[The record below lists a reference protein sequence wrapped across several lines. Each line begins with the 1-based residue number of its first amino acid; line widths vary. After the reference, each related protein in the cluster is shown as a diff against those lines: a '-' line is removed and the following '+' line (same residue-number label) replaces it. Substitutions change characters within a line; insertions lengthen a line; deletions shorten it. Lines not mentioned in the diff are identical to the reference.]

1 MYNLRMKNAFEKFVS
16 SVNQEIDRTAA
27 EARLAMRGARKS
39 FLGAQK
45 EAIDFAVTSREA
57 IETQIQQARAYFESD
72 AFEAHLDEFAA
83 EIGIDWSKPVHAS
96 AKSETRKTRVAAKSA
111 AIVHHCRDQIGA
123 AAASS
128 MSITASLIQDPQI
141 IAGVT
146 LACTGGLT
154 LYYVW
159 VAANI
164 VTRSRATMAPVP
176 A

>member
-1 MYNLRMKNAFEKFVS
+1 MKKPFDQFVFT
-16 SVNQEIDRTAA
+16 VNQEIDRTAA
-27 EARLAMRGARKS
+27 EVRQMIRGAGKS

-57 IETQIQQARAYFESD
+57 IEAQMARARAYFDSD
-72 AFEAHLDEFAA
+72 EFERHLDEFAA
-83 EIGIDWSKPVHAS
+83 EVGIDWAATTGS
-96 AKSETRKTRVAAKSA
+96 AGLKSSVRRTRIATKSTA
-111 AIVHHCRDQIGA
+111 VVHHCRDRVGA
-123 AAASS
+123 TAAST

-159 VAANI
+159 IAASI
-164 VTRSRATMAPVP
+164 VTRQRAEMSPVP